1 MRAYFS
7 EGLGTFIL
15 VFIGTG
21 SVIADGYSGGAV
33 TLVGISLA
41 FGLAVFAMVNALGE
55 VSGAHINP
63 AVTIGLCVAG
73 RAPGSILVPY
83 IASQCAGAIC
93 ASLLLRLMFGTI
105 HGLGGTAPAG
115 SSVLAFT
122 AEVVTTFILMLV
134 ILCVTVGAKEKGI
147 TAGVVIG
154 GVVAMDILFAGPISG
169 GSMNPARSLGPA
181 LAGLELGSLWIYLIA
196 PCVGAGLAAV
206 AVRVLY
212 PASPGDAAEVSEAA
226 EEFA

>member
-33 TLVGISLA
+33 SLVGISLA
-41 FGLAVFAMVNALGE
+41 FGLAVFAMVNALGDI
-55 VSGAHINP
+55 SGAHINP
-63 AVTIGLCVAG
+63 AVTLGLCLAG
-73 RAPGSILVPY
+73 RAPRSILVPY
-83 IASQCAGAIC
+83 IASQCAGAFC
-93 ASLLLRLMFGTI
+93 ASLLLRLMFGMQY
-105 HGLGGTAPAG
+105 GLGGTAPQG
-115 SSVLAFT
+115 SSMQSFT
-122 AEVVTTFILMLV
+122 VEVVVTFILMLV
-134 ILCVTVGAKEKGI
+134 ILCVTTGAKEKGI
-147 TAGVVIG
+147 TAGLVIG

-181 LAGLELGSLWIYLIA
+181 LVGLNLVGLWIYLIA
-196 PCVGAGLAAV
+196 PCLGAGLAAL
-206 AVRVLY
+206 AARILY
-212 PASPGDAAEVSEAA
+212 AGEQDEILEATE